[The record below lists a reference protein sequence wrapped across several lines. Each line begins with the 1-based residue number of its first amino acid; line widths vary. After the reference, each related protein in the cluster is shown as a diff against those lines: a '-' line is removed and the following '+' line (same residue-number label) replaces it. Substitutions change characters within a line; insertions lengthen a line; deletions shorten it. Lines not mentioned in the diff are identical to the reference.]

1 LLRSLSQIKIDKT
14 LQNKFIIKIMAKET
28 HKCV

>member
-1 LLRSLSQIKIDKT
+1 
-14 LQNKFIIKIMAKET
+14 MAKET